1 MLEILSRIINRFP
14 KETVWVFSYGSAIRN
29 QKQKKM
35 IDLIFVVKNAMKWHQ
50 QNILLNKSHYSIT
63 NSMFGSKFLTY
74 LQNSAAGVF
83 FKTHIPIED
92 KIVKYGVVEESRL
105 VADLYKWDYLYLAGR
120 LHKPIVNVDPPDT
133 DIRLKNA
140 YEKNLSSALRC
151 SLLLLPEKFT
161 DQMLFQTITSLS
173 YKGDFRMYFAED
185 VNKINNIVGK
195 QKSEFKILYKDL
207 ITNQF
212 KPYLHANN
220 DLTHFEQD
228 TRDDVIFAH
237 LNQLPS
243 HLAYLLHK
251 EFIRKF
257 RKMYDQEESFS
268 LMAKWPELPVYIN
281 KCLRRIVL
289 ISSAKQSLK
298 GLFTT
303 GIINSLLYSLR
314 KLGKGIDSQ
323 FNVKT

>member
-92 KIVKYGVVEESRL
+92 K
-105 VADLYKWDYLYLAGR
+105 
-120 LHKPIVNVDPPDT
+120 IVNVDPPDT